1 MRVGMKR
8 KGMVRMA
15 AFGLV
20 GVLGLTSCTGAKSAL
35 PDLSSLGKVT
45 AISREEGSGTRAE
58 FETLVDTTEDG
69 AAAVATSTQE
79 VQDMVAADTNAIGY
93 LAFSGMEGSRDVKL
107 LRVDRKEVTAENIRK
122 GKYPLCRSYYLAYR
136 GELNALAQDFMAY
149 VMSRG
154 QGVVGQSC
162 VSVKKAS
169 TFLSEKPKGTLLIK
183 GSTSAAALIEELAK
197 DYETCNPGAKITME
211 PSDSS
216 QGLTA
221 AIRGEC
227 DLAVSSRD
235 LKDYEN
241 ELLTKKAFAR
251 DGIAVVVNADNPVD
265 ELSVKQIKTLY
276 DGDCENWKDLK

>member
-1 MRVGMKR
+1 MRVCMKR
-8 KGMVRMA
+8 KGMVRLA
-15 AFGLV
+15 ALGLA
-20 GVLGLTSCTGAKSAL
+20 GVLGLTSCTGAKSTL
-35 PDLSSLGKVT
+35 PDLSSLGKVA

-79 VQDMVAADTNAIGY
+79 VQDMVSADTNAIGY
-93 LAFSGMEGSRDVKL
+93 LAFGGLETGQGVKL
-107 LRVDRKEVTAENIRK
+107 LSVDHKAVTAENIRK

-136 GELNALAQDFMAY
+136 GEMNALAQDFMAY

-154 QGVVGQSC
+154 QDVVGQNC

-169 TFLSEKPKGTLLIK
+169 TFLSEKPKGMLLIK
-183 GSTSAAALIEELAK
+183 GSTSAAVLIEELAK

-227 DLAVSSRD
+227 DFAVSSRD

-251 DGIAVVVNADNPVD
+251 DGIAVVVNADNPLED
-265 ELSVKQIKTLY
+265 LSVKQIKTLY
-276 DGDCENWKDLK
+276 DGDCRNWGDLK